1 MVGKLAKVF
10 CVALLLSLFAVAG
23 VAAQEIQT
31 PAEQTNFRDGPTMY
45 DDMMAFVYGLE
56 AKSDLMHVRKVTE
69 TLRGRDVVLAILS
82 NPPVYQVS
90 DLIGSDKP
98 IVLIVNN
105 VHGGE
110 VAGKEASLII
120 MRDLLFGEL
129 RPLLDDVV
137 VLNVP
142 TINPDGAEE
151 MRRTNEQ
158 GFDMNRDYLKL
169 ESQEIQAL
177 ITKVVNEW
185 QPDIHVDTHHGGS
198 APYVL
203 TYQTIMNPAGDTEI
217 MRVANDLI
225 VPRIRKAM
233 LKEDYDSFWYSGPR
247 MVDGVAGWGPTSVE
261 PRKQHVYSGL
271 ANMVDFLFETPS
283 GTHRVV
289 GNGTKVVPVPEEER
303 YQHQVRGEYIGL
315 RELIRFA
322 ADEAVLLRK
331 TVREAK
337 ERATRLGADDTDD
350 DPIVLEYKQVAKM
363 ETEFWRDSEWEE
375 RQRQGGEPM
384 AFRDREEPVEYE
396 LVKLPVFTKFEP
408 TRTTVRPW
416 GYMLPPQLATVVPLL
431 IDHGITV
438 KKLIEPARLEVEA
451 YYATEMENS
460 EYFQGHY
467 LNQVKAV
474 KKTETVDFPAGSF
487 FIPTGQPKSN
497 LICYLL
503 EPETNDN
510 LITWGF
516 LDTYLQAMNEEE
528 TKENIERMA
537 RFRAR
542 FEGREATP
550 PPGQPIPMYRLM
562 KKTELKGTLAEPFNA
577 YDRRRYVK

>member
-1 MVGKLAKVF
+1 MVDKLAKVL
-10 CVALLLSLFAVAG
+10 CVALLLTFSVVTTA
-23 VAAQEIQT
+23 AAQAIQT
-31 PAEQTNFRDGPTMY
+31 PAEVTNFRNGPTMY
-45 DDMMAFVYGLE
+45 DDLMDFVFELD
-56 AKSDLMHVRKVTE
+56 AKSDLMQVRKITE

-82 NPPVYQVS
+82 NPPVYQAS
-90 DLIGSDKP
+90 DLIGSSKP

-158 GFDMNRDYLKL
+158 NFDMNRDYLKL

-177 ITKVVNEW
+177 VTKVINTW

-203 TYQTIMNPAGDTEI
+203 TYQTIMNPAGDAEI

-233 LKEDYDSFWYSGPR
+233 MKEDYDSFWYSGPR
-247 MVDGVAGWGPTSVE
+247 MVDGAAGWGPTSVE

-271 ANMVDFLFETPS
+271 ANIVDFLFETPS

-289 GNGTKVVPVPEEER
+289 ANGTKVVPVPEEER
-303 YQHQVRGEYIGL
+303 YQHQVRGQYIGL

-322 ADEAVLLRK
+322 ADEAALLRK

-375 RQRQGGEPM
+375 RQRQGE
-384 AFRDREEPVEYE
+384 AFFDRGGPIEYE

-431 IDHGITV
+431 TDHGIAV
-438 KKLIEPARLEVEA
+438 KKLVEPARLEVEA
-451 YYATEMENS
+451 YYATEMENT

-467 LNQVKAV
+467 LNKVKAV
-474 KKTETVDFPAGSF
+474 KKTETVDFPVGSF
-487 FIPTGQPKSN
+487 FVPTGQPKSN
-497 LICYLL
+497 LICYIM
-503 EPETNDN
+503 EPETDDN

-516 LDTYLQAMNEEE
+516 LDTYLQAMNAKQ
-528 TKENIERMA
+528 TKQNLERMA
-537 RFRAR
+537 RFQAR
-542 FEGREATP
+542 FEGRHANP
-550 PPGQPIPMYRLM
+550 PPGQPIPMYRLI
-562 KKTELKGTLAEPFNA
+562 KKTELKGALAEPFNR
-577 YDRRRYVK
+577 YEHRRYVR